1 MNRRVAW
8 VSITAALALS
18 CSKPSETP
26 AAPSSTGTVPPSTA
40 VVPPAEPG
48 PPTAPAS
55 ASDVPPAPPA
65 SAEAVDKPV
74 PEACMKE
81 CVARNQMRAEAAQKI
96 EADCRKE
103 CR

>member
-1 MNRRVAW
+1 MKRRLGW
-8 VSITAALALS
+8 VSIAAALAVS

-26 AAPSSTGTVPPSTA
+26 GPPASTGAAPSATA
-40 VVPPAEPG
+40 VPAPVEPA
-48 PPTAPAS
+48 PLTAPAT

-65 SAEAVDKPV
+65 SAEAVEKPA

-103 CR
+103 CQ